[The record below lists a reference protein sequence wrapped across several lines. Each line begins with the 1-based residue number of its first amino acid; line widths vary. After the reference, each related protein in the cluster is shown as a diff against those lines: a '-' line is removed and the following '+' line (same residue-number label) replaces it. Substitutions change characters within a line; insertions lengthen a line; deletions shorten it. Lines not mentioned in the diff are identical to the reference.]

1 MTAKIGHE
9 GELGYEVGGVGGQG
23 SGTAN
28 HNEGG
33 EEKKKNRR
41 SGFSI
46 KANTVVLPPQL
57 SLLSCTL
64 PALCVV
70 CVCATEQQCF
80 LQCVGGVISLRY
92 IAPLKSLFK
101 G

>member
-1 MTAKIGHE
+1 MRWG
-9 GELGYEVGGVGGQG
+9 GGQG

-33 EEKKKNRR
+33 EEEKNRR

-46 KANTVVLPPQL
+46 KANAVELPPQL
-57 SLLSCTL
+57 SLLSSTL

-70 CVCATEQQCF
+70 CVCATQQQCF

>member
-9 GELGYEVGGVGGQG
+9 GELEYEVGGEDKALELLII
-23 SGTAN
+23 TK
-28 HNEGG
+28 GG

-46 KANTVVLPPQL
+46 KANTVELPPQL